1 MSKPNKLETKD
12 LLPFIELKTSRSG
25 GSGGQHVNKVESKVT
40 LSFIVDNADIFSDEE
55 KARIKSRLYNR
66 LQANGAVQVTS
77 QESRSQLENRAI
89 ALHKLVVLLEAA
101 RRPIKRRKATKPTKA
116 SVTARLEAKRKQ
128 ALRKINRKK
137 DWE

>member
-1 MSKPNKLETKD
+1 MPKMSRLEAKD
-12 LLPFIELKTSRSG
+12 LLPFVEVKTSRSG

-66 LQANGAVQVTS
+66 LQADGAVQVSS

-101 RRPIKRRKATKPTKA
+101 RQPTKQRKVTKPTKA